1 MYACRMDS
9 NAPGGLGDPGLDEDH
24 ARLHECIVRLLEAP
38 AHDVAG
44 ALDALHRC
52 ASAHFE
58 AEDADLRG
66 MRDGNAQCHLDEHGA
81 VLKSL
86 AEVRAVLVADQL
98 AAPRKRELVRR
109 LGVQLLEWLPHHVQ
123 EMDAAVARWRVQQ
136 RFGGAPVQIARRQPG

>member
-66 MRDGNAQCHLDEHGA
+66 MRDGNAQCHLDEHAA
-81 VLKSL
+81 VLRSL
-86 AEVRAVLVADQL
+86 VEVRAVLAAGQL
-98 AAPRKRELVRR
+98 APGQQADLIRR
-109 LGVQLLEWLPHHVQ
+109 LGDQLLEWLPHHVH
-123 EMDAAVARWRVQQ
+123 EMDAAVARHRVQQ
-136 RFGGAPVQIARRQPG
+136 RFGGAPVQIARRQRD